1 VYSADV
7 FRAFRKAY
15 EERHG
20 PLLLPILVGLL
31 PLVTSNHAEFLHN
44 EVPGVEIPQDIRNR
58 MQNAKDSRDE
68 GVAIASELGRELR
81 AEAAGIYLMPP
92 FGRFGLAAEVVE
104 AVKTP

>member
-1 VYSADV
+1 
-7 FRAFRKAY
+7 
-15 EERHG
+15 
-20 PLLLPILVGLL
+20 
-31 PLVTSNHAEFLHN
+31 
-44 EVPGVEIPQDIRNR
+44 VEIPQDIRNR